1 MTDRRAQIRAA
12 QRTYRLKK
20 EAMFQDLK
28 TRVSELEESMAR
40 ISQSL
45 STFYRMAIQSDL
57 NLTHPYLF
65 QQLNCTVSQV
75 KRESKSSN
83 ESSLSA
89 VGLHHIEFA
98 ALSSAK
104 AANDASTFGY
114 TMNMNPGGSGTFY
127 KPPGSDRI
135 RVSPSVRYANRS
147 YLGNLPRDIERPL
160 NGSGTFTYS
169 YNESTFAR
177 RLHRYC
183 IEYAY
188 QLFTDPRTDPQDI
201 YRVFR
206 LVSCL
211 RQEDKMARC
220 LATLLSAGPKEPLE
234 RPKVP
239 FYCIGG
245 AGTHYP
251 QVQPDGKPLYPE
263 NMRLPGRVLGSIPGS
278 APEMDNKP
286 SAEKRQELLKIY
298 GLDGTWLDCRDV
310 QGYLEEK
317 GFCLDDSPCVFATP
331 TSGNQENAPKTALN
345 QSKDIP
351 MDLDDRPE
359 LKSPSL
365 HNSDK
370 TASATGQATWVLN
383 IDGFVQV
390 ITGKDYSKFTRI
402 VVLLASVPPLQTL
415 EISDAMV
422 GINEVRKSNAAL
434 HARDGDFVAVFVG
447 GTSGI
452 GEATAKEL
460 AKAIKKPTIH
470 LVGRNQAAGSK
481 ILEELKSANPDGTF
495 HFIQSDV
502 SLLRNVDEVCSEIK
516 QKEKAIDLLFL
527 STGHLATSK
536 QSK

>member
-1 MTDRRAQIRAA
+1 MADYLLSQTLSARYYQPDRFPHISEAIGAEPGSDHGQILEQRSSPEPSQSANRVRKRGRPRIASGNTSPSDRRAQIRAA

-45 STFYRMAIQSDL
+45 STFYHMAIQSDL

-75 KRESKSSN
+75 KREGKSS
-83 ESSLSA
+83 SDSALS
-89 VGLHHIEFA
+89 LHHIELA

-104 AANDASTFGY
+104 AANDACTFGY
-114 TMNMNPGGSGTFY
+114 TMNMNPGGSGAFY

-135 RVSPSVRYANRS
+135 RVSPSARYANRS

-160 NGSGTFTYS
+160 NGSASFTYS

-206 LVSCL
+206 LVTCL

-220 LATLLSAGPKEPLE
+220 LASLLSAGPKDPLE

-251 QVQPDGKPLYPE
+251 QMQPDGKPLYPE

-278 APEMDNKP
+278 AQEMDNKP
-286 SAEKRQELLKIY
+286 SSEKRQELLKIY

-317 GFCLDDSPCVFATP
+317 GFCLDDSPCIFATP
-331 TSGNQENAPKTALN
+331 TSENRENTPKAAPN

-351 MDLDDRPE
+351 MDLDDHRE
-359 LKSPSL
+359 LKSPPL
-365 HNSDK
+365 RNFDERNSEK

-383 IDGFVQV
+383 IEEFVQALLKKMV
-390 ITGKDYSKFTRI
+390 ILGRAPGFRLTD
-402 VVLLASVPPLQTL
+402 V
-415 EISDAMV
+415 E
-422 GINEVRKSNAAL
+422 AA
-434 HARDGDFVAVFVG
+434 F
-447 GTSGI
+447 
-452 GEATAKEL
+452 
-460 AKAIKKPTIH
+460 
-470 LVGRNQAAGSK
+470 
-481 ILEELKSANPDGTF
+481 KSAAN
-495 HFIQSDV
+495 V
-502 SLLRNVDEVCSEIK
+502 SS
-516 QKEKAIDLLFL
+516 
-527 STGHLATSK
+527 S
-536 QSK
+536 

>member
-1 MTDRRAQIRAA
+1 MTDYLLSQTLSARYYQPDRFPHISEAIGAEPGSDHGQVLEHRSSPEPSQSANRDRRAQIRAA

-28 TRVSELEESMAR
+28 ARVSELEESMGR

-45 STFYRMAIQSDL
+45 STFYHMALQSDL

-65 QQLNCTVSQV
+65 QQLNATVSQV
-75 KRESKSSN
+75 KREGKSSAG
-83 ESSLSA
+83 SSFSSTE
-89 VGLHHIEFA
+89 LHHIELA

-104 AANDASTFGY
+104 AANDAFTFGY
-114 TMNMNPGGSGTFY
+114 TMNMNPGGSGGAFY
-127 KPPGSDRI
+127 KPPASDRI
-135 RVSPSVRYANRS
+135 RVSPSTRYANRS

-160 NGSGTFTYS
+160 NGSAAFTYS

-206 LVSCL
+206 LVSCV

-220 LATLLSAGPKEPLE
+220 LSSLLSTGPKEPLE

-251 QVQPDGKPLYPE
+251 QMQPDGKPLYPE

-278 APEMDNKP
+278 AQEMDNK
-286 SAEKRQELLKIY
+286 SSSEKRQELLKLY

-317 GFCLDDSPCVFATP
+317 GFCLDGAPCIFATP
-331 TSGNQENAPKTALN
+331 TLENQENSPSAALD
-345 QSKDIP
+345 QSKDIL
-351 MDLDDRPE
+351 MDLDDNHK
-359 LKSPSL
+359 LTSPPL
-365 HNSDK
+365 RNVDGTDERNSEK
-370 TASATGQATWVLN
+370 AANAAGQAAWVLN
-383 IDGFVQV
+383 IEEFVQALLKKMV
-390 ITGKDYSKFTRI
+390 ILGRAPGFRLTD
-402 VVLLASVPPLQTL
+402 V
-415 EISDAMV
+415 E
-422 GINEVRKSNAAL
+422 AA
-434 HARDGDFVAVFVG
+434 F
-447 GTSGI
+447 
-452 GEATAKEL
+452 
-460 AKAIKKPTIH
+460 
-470 LVGRNQAAGSK
+470 
-481 ILEELKSANPDGTF
+481 KSAAK
-495 HFIQSDV
+495 V
-502 SLLRNVDEVCSEIK
+502 SS
-516 QKEKAIDLLFL
+516 
-527 STGHLATSK
+527 S
-536 QSK
+536 